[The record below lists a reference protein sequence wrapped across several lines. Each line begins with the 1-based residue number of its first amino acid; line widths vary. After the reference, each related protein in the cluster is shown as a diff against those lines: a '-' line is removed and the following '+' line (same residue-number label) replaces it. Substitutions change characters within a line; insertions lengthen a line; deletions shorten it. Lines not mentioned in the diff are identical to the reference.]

1 MKTLT
6 LEAAPT
12 NSKSP
17 RSVPQHTRE
26 LQNVCAESVPM
37 SSPSD
42 ADSGRLEPMHVA
54 NATGQSQ
61 PPRPLKPLRFALGM
75 LLTGFG
81 MAIILLI
88 GIRLIEVRLTGGD
101 VAMPFVAVGVLI
113 GVILLGGGFA
123 IMASSSSG
131 FDEDE
136 FDRLAEAGNISVSA
150 PRHDKSWPSPGT
162 DEPAIFTQTRRPA

>member
-6 LEAAPT
+6 FEAHPT

-17 RSVPQHTRE
+17 RSAPQHTCE
-26 LQNVCAESVPM
+26 LQNLRAESVPM

-42 ADSGRLEPMHVA
+42 ADSGRMEPVYTAIPADH
-54 NATGQSQ
+54 SQ
-61 PPRPLKPLRFALGM
+61 PPRPLKPLRFAFGM

-81 MAIILLI
+81 MALILLI

-101 VAMPFVAVGVLI
+101 VAMPIVAVGVLI

-150 PRHDKSWPSPGT
+150 PRHDKSWPSPDT
-162 DEPAIFTQTRRPA
+162 DEPAIFTQTRGLA

>member
-1 MKTLT
+1 MNNLI
-6 LEAAPT
+6 LEADPT
-12 NSKSP
+12 NSESP
-17 RSVPQHTRE
+17 RSARQHSSE
-26 LQNVCAESVPM
+26 LQNLSADSAPM
-37 SSPSD
+37 SSQSD
-42 ADSGRLEPMHVA
+42 ADSGRMEPVYTAIPADH
-54 NATGQSQ
+54 SQ
-61 PPRPLKPLRFALGM
+61 PPRPLKPIRFAFGM

-88 GIRLIEVRLTGGD
+88 GIRLIEVHLTGGD
-101 VAMPFVAVGVLI
+101 VSMPFVAVGVLI

-150 PRHDKSWPSPGT
+150 PRHDKSWSSPDT
-162 DEPAIFTQTRRPA
+162 DEPAIFTQTRRRA